1 MKYLLDT
8 NILSE
13 LMKPAPDPQVREW
26 VEERDH
32 DTVLSSLVLAE
43 LASGVEALP
52 DGKRKVAIAKELRFL
67 QEDYADQI
75 LSFDESAA
83 WEWARYTR
91 EAREAG
97 YAPPLLDSLVAAT
110 ARAWSLTVVTRN
122 EDDFPLVAVVNPFNL
137 KT

>member
-8 NILSE
+8 NVVSE

-26 VEERDH
+26 VNEHED
-32 DTVLSSLVLAE
+32 DTVLSAFVLAE

-52 DGKRKVAIAKELRFL
+52 SGKRKVAIANELKFL

-75 LSFDESAA
+75 LPFDESAA
-83 WEWARYTR
+83 WDWARYTR

-97 YAPPLLDSLVAAT
+97 HAPPLFDSFIAAT
-110 ARAWSLTVVTRN
+110 ARAWGLTVVTRN
-122 EDDFPLVAVVNPFNL
+122 ESDFPLVDVVNPF
-137 KT
+137 KP

>member
-1 MKYLLDT
+1 LKYLLDT

-122 EDDFPLVAVVNPFNL
+122 EDDFPLVAVVNPF